1 MYADFIAR
9 RVSMGIAMMY
19 SLRFRYPFRQLLQ
32 CALSLSLSLSALMHS
47 CVSLFILAF
56 FESVIISSGLMHE
69 PTVHQDNLVVSRAR
83 PRRSRAR
90 EPRIFRAA
98 GCERLNVG

>member
-1 MYADFIAR
+1 MR
-9 RVSMGIAMMY
+9 S
-19 SLRFRYPFRQLLQ
+19 
-32 CALSLSLSLSALMHS
+32 LSLSLSLFLSEVPRVALMHS